1 MSSLDY
7 KKRDSTDRWSKQDT
21 QKFYMALQLMGTDF
35 DLVETLFEGKR
46 TRKQIKNK
54 FNKEQRAD
62 MAKINKLLEDR
73 IELQAY
79 ELVHGELP
87 EALR

>member
-1 MSSLDY
+1 MLTSIVSLFA
-7 KKRDSTDRWSKQDT
+7 Q
-21 QKFYMALQLMGTDF
+21 
-35 DLVETLFEGKR
+35 
-46 TRKQIKNK
+46 NK